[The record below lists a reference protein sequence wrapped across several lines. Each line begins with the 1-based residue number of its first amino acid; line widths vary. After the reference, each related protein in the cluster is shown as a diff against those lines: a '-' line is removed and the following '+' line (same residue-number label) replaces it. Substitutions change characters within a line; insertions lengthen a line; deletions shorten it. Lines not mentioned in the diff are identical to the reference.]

1 MAITYKGGNRL
12 IFHSDYEDNFSYA
25 DQTAANTAWEVASNV
40 AGRRVNVTKQN
51 LELENDSG
59 TTNYAV
65 VHDLGASVVDT
76 SSWVLRFSADVTLS
90 SGSNNWCYI
99 GLFGSD
105 ESVGGGTN
113 QNFITVAFQND
124 GVNTKFWGVAG
135 VGKNVNAG
143 NSDYFAASGN
153 ATLTSTKYYIQLR
166 RLTATQMDI
175 KIFKDQDYSVLHLS
189 MTMSG
194 SSISLGDLRYIKF
207 ANNTTSGSGSIDIVM
222 DDVKFYNGVRSTSS
236 AKPTADGT
244 NENGSTFIES
254 DTGKEHIL
262 NYGAWTEKNQPADCL
277 AELLSDHSGSDQKM
291 RFWDFFGG
299 KDVVYTNGWQK
310 KVVGGSVALSNEI
323 DGGVKLTSG
332 SANANYAM
340 MAFKDFTGGSMWR
353 QYDGANSTF
362 ITVLKHTPSSD
373 GYAQVGL
380 HGNPASAGEYYTVY
394 VDGGSTYVT
403 LLSAGSGGSAHTDTS
418 TAGNTQAWHVYKGVS
433 ASSTI
438 KLYVDG
444 VLSATQSTA
453 NRVPTA
459 KLCPYLTAAADSS
472 GVNHYAHVR
481 YYEAYNT

>member
-1 MAITYKGGNRL
+1 M
-12 IFHSDYEDNFSYA
+12 
-25 DQTAANTAWEVASNV
+25 
-40 AGRRVNVTKQN
+40 
-51 LELENDSG
+51 
-59 TTNYAV
+59 
-65 VHDLGASVVDT
+65 HDLGASVVDT

-291 RFWDFFGG
+291 RCWDFFCGR
-299 KDVVYTNGWQK
+299 DLVTTNGWSWTAGAGG
-310 KVVGGSVALSNEI
+310 VVVSQGMADEI
-323 DGGVKLTSG
+323 DGGYQIIMTNGHVGTYDFNNKRQYNHNGAVIIGVCKRSATNGIFGIGLKGDKANVGSYVDSRLTRLAIRHGTNTIQGLTANSSGATYHDTGVTSDNYWHTLKIELTSG
-332 SANANYAM
+332 ATHFS
-340 MAFKDFTGGSMWR
+340 
-353 QYDGANSTF
+353 
-362 ITVLKHTPSSD
+362 
-373 GYAQVGL
+373 
-380 HGNPASAGEYYTVY
+380 
-394 VDGGSTYVT
+394 
-403 LLSAGSGGSAHTDTS
+403 
-418 TAGNTQAWHVYKGVS
+418 
-433 ASSTI
+433 
-438 KLYVDG
+438 VDG
-444 VLSATQSTA
+444 VL
-453 NRVPTA
+453 R
-459 KLCPYLTAAADSS
+459 DSS
-472 GVNHYAHVR
+472 TGSENETDAKVQPQFYSSTSGSSQGGNIR
-481 YYEAYNT
+481 YLEAYNT

>member
-244 NENGSTFIES
+244 NENGSTFIET
-254 DTGKEHIL
+254 DTGKEYIL
-262 NYGAWTEKNQPADCL
+262 QYGAWIEK
-277 AELLSDHSGSDQKM
+277 
-291 RFWDFFGG
+291 
-299 KDVVYTNGWQK
+299 
-310 KVVGGSVALSNEI
+310 
-323 DGGVKLTSG
+323 
-332 SANANYAM
+332 
-340 MAFKDFTGGSMWR
+340 
-353 QYDGANSTF
+353 
-362 ITVLKHTPSSD
+362 
-373 GYAQVGL
+373 
-380 HGNPASAGEYYTVY
+380 
-394 VDGGSTYVT
+394 
-403 LLSAGSGGSAHTDTS
+403 
-418 TAGNTQAWHVYKGVS
+418 
-433 ASSTI
+433 
-438 KLYVDG
+438 
-444 VLSATQSTA
+444 
-453 NRVPTA
+453 
-459 KLCPYLTAAADSS
+459 
-472 GVNHYAHVR
+472 
-481 YYEAYNT
+481 

>member
-166 RLTATQMDI
+166 RLTATSMDI
-175 KIFKDQDYSVLHLS
+175 MIYSDLNYSTPHVKMIL
-189 MTMSG
+189 SG
-194 SSISLGDLRYIKF
+194 SSLSLGDLRYIKF
-207 ANNTTSGSGSIDIVM
+207 ANNTSGASGSIDIVM
-222 DDVKFYNGVRSTSS
+222 DDVEFYNGVALTTGDISLL
-236 AKPTADGT
+236 PADGT
-244 NENGSTFIES
+244 NENGTTFIET
-254 DTGKEHIL
+254 DTGKEYI
-262 NYGAWTEKNQPADCL
+262 YGAWTEKNQPADCL

-291 RFWDFFGG
+291 RCWDFFCGR
-299 KDVVYTNGWQK
+299 DLVTTNGWSWTAGAGG
-310 KVVGGSVALSNEI
+310 VVVSQGMADEI
-323 DGGVKLTSG
+323 DGGYQIIMTNGHVGTYDFGNHRQYNHNGAVIIGVCKRSATNGIFGIGLKGDKANVGSYVDSRLTRLAIRHGTNTIQGLTANSSGATYHDTGVTSDNYWHTLKIELTSG
-332 SANANYAM
+332 ATHFS
-340 MAFKDFTGGSMWR
+340 
-353 QYDGANSTF
+353 
-362 ITVLKHTPSSD
+362 
-373 GYAQVGL
+373 
-380 HGNPASAGEYYTVY
+380 
-394 VDGGSTYVT
+394 
-403 LLSAGSGGSAHTDTS
+403 
-418 TAGNTQAWHVYKGVS
+418 
-433 ASSTI
+433 
-438 KLYVDG
+438 VDG
-444 VLSATQSTA
+444 VL
-453 NRVPTA
+453 R
-459 KLCPYLTAAADSS
+459 DSS
-472 GVNHYAHVR
+472 TGSENETDEKVQPTIYAHANGSGAGGNIR
-481 YYEAYNT
+481 YLEAYNT